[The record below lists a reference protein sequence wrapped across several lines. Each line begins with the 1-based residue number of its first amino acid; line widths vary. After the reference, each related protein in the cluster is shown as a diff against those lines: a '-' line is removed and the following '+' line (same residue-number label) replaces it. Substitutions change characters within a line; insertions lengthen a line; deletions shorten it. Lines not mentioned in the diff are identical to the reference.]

1 MKSFICL
8 FFGIFSLV
16 LSAQTDFDLA
26 ENYFDKGEFEKA
38 LIVYQKLQK
47 DSPGNY
53 NLVFRI
59 IEIHQELQRFEEAE
73 SLINNELRVRN
84 NPQMLVELGYNFQLQ
99 NNAQQAQIHYQNAID
114 IARSSSNY
122 AYAVALRF
130 ENHSLVDQAIE
141 VYQLALEQTNN
152 KNYEYRLAGLYAEKK
167 DIKNMFL
174 CYLNFTE
181 YNPSFLNQVF
191 RLFEEY
197 ISEDAD
203 AVYNQ
208 TLKKIIL
215 KKLQTQPT
223 IFWNQMLSWLYV
235 QQGDYKKALQ
245 QEKAIFRRKLTTLQ
259 GLIDIGLMTKSA
271 EVYDVS
277 FEAFDYIIK
286 HSQSIPLT
294 IEANRQL
301 LELELVRHSS
311 PDLKQIQTQYQILF
325 ERYGMSSETLKLQ
338 LSYTDFLALHYKKKT
353 EAISFL
359 KDALKTQLSKVDL
372 CQLKLKLADI
382 LVTDQKFNQALLYY
396 AQVQSTL
403 KNSTLA
409 QEARFKSARTSYYK
423 GDFDWAESQLQVLKS
438 STSQLIANDALDLK
452 LMISDHKFGDSLQ
465 TPLRLYAKADF
476 LALQHKKTEAIVVLD
491 SLIVTHHTH
500 AIVDQALLFQARLF
514 EDFQQPQKAKENY
527 LKIIADFPSEI
538 LVDDAHYALA
548 ELFRT
553 ELNQPEKAMRH
564 YEQIIFNH
572 PDSIHFVSSKKHFRR
587 IRDKNNTQTTLDL

>member
-1 MKSFICL
+1 M
-8 FFGIFSLV
+8 FFGLFSFV
-16 LSAQTDFDLA
+16 LFAQTDFDLA
-26 ENYFDKGEFEKA
+26 ENYFEKGEFEKA
-38 LIVYQKLQK
+38 LIIYQKLQK
-47 DSPGNY
+47 DNPSNS

-59 IEIHQELQRFEEAE
+59 IEIQQELQRFEEAE
-73 SLINNELRVRN
+73 MLINTQLIIRN

-99 NNAQQAQIHYQNAID
+99 NNVQQAKIHYQKAID
-114 IARSSSNY
+114 AARATSNY

-152 KNYEYRLAGLYAEKK
+152 KNFEYRLAGLYAEKK

-174 CYLNFTE
+174 SYLNFTE
-181 YNPSFLNQVF
+181 HNPSFLNQVF

-245 QEKAIFRRKLTTLQ
+245 QEKAIYRRNLTSLQ
-259 GLIDIGLMTKSA
+259 SLIDVGLMAKSA
-271 EVYDVS
+271 KAYAVTT
-277 FEAFDYIIK
+277 EAFEYIINN
-286 HSQSIPLT
+286 SQNTPLT

-301 LELELVRHSS
+301 LELELVRHAN
-311 PDLKQIQTQYQILF
+311 PDLKQIQAQYKTLF
-325 ERYGMSSETLKLQ
+325 ERYGMTPETLKLQ
-338 LSYTDFLALHYKKKT
+338 LSYADFLALHDKKKT
-353 EAISFL
+353 DAISFL
-359 KDALKTQLSKVDL
+359 KDALKTKLSKIDL
-372 CQLKLKLADI
+372 GQLKLKLADI

-396 AQVQSTL
+396 AQVQTTL

-409 QEARFKSARTSYYK
+409 QEARFKSARTSYFQ
-423 GDFDWAESQLQVLKS
+423 GDFDWAEAQLQVLKS

-465 TPLRLYAKADF
+465 APLRLYAKADF
-476 LALQHKKTEAIVVLD
+476 LALQQNKTEAIAVLD
-491 SLIVTHHTH
+491 ALISLHKTH
-500 AIVDQALLFQARLF
+500 AIIDQALLLQAKLF
-514 EDFQQPQKAKENY
+514 EHTQNPEKAKENY

-538 LVDDAHYALA
+538 LIDDAHFALA

-553 ELNQPEKAMRH
+553 AFNQPEKAMDH
-564 YEQIIFNH
+564 YEEIIFNH
-572 PDSIHFVSSKKHFRR
+572 PDSIHFVTSKKHFRR
-587 IRDKNNTQTTLDL
+587 LRDKNTPQTTLDL

>member
-1 MKSFICL
+1 M
-8 FFGIFSLV
+8 FFGLFSFV
-16 LSAQTDFDLA
+16 LFAQTDFDLA
-26 ENYFDKGEFEKA
+26 ENYFEKGEFEKA
-38 LIVYQKLQK
+38 LIIYQKLQK
-47 DSPGNY
+47 DNPTNS

-59 IEIHQELQRFEEAE
+59 IEIQQELQRFEEAE
-73 SLINNELRVRN
+73 MLINTQLSIRN

-99 NNAQQAQIHYQNAID
+99 NNAQQAQIHYRKAID
-114 IARSSSNY
+114 AAQTTSNF

-152 KNYEYRLAGLYAEKK
+152 KNFEYRLAGLYAEKK

-174 CYLNFTE
+174 SYLNFTE
-181 YNPSFLNQVF
+181 HNPSFLNQVF

-197 ISEDAD
+197 ISENAD

-215 KKLQTQPT
+215 RKLQTQPT

-245 QEKAIFRRKLTTLQ
+245 QEKAIYRRNLTSLQ
-259 GLIDIGLMTKSA
+259 GLIDLGLMAKYAKAYAVTK
-271 EVYDVS
+271 
-277 FEAFDYIIK
+277 EAFEYIISN
-286 HSQSIPLT
+286 SQNTPLT

-301 LELELVRHSS
+301 LELELVRHAT
-311 PDLKQIQTQYQILF
+311 PDLKQIQAQYKTLF

-338 LSYTDFLALHYKKKT
+338 LSYADFLALHDKKKT

-359 KDALKTQLSKVDL
+359 KDALKAQLSKIDSG
-372 CQLKLKLADI
+372 QLKLKLADI

-396 AQVQSTL
+396 AQVQTTL

-409 QEARFKSARTSYYK
+409 QEARFKSARTSYFK
-423 GDFDWAESQLQVLKS
+423 GDFDWAEAQLQVLKS

-452 LMISDHKFGDSLQ
+452 LMISDHKFGDSIQ
-465 TPLRLYAKADF
+465 APLRLYAKADF
-476 LALQHKKTEAIVVLD
+476 LLLQHKKTEAIAVLEA
-491 SLIVTHHTH
+491 LIFTHKTH
-500 AIVDQALLFQARLF
+500 AIIDQALLLQAKLF
-514 EDFQQPQKAKENY
+514 EQTQNPEKAKENY
-527 LKIIADFPSEI
+527 LKIITDFSSEI
-538 LVDDAHYALA
+538 LIDDAHFALA

-553 ELNQPEKAMRH
+553 AFNQPEKAMDH
-564 YEQIIFNH
+564 YEEIIFNH
-572 PDSIHFVSSKKHFRR
+572 PDSIHFVTSKKHFRR
-587 IRDKNNTQTTLDL
+587 LRDKNTAQTTLDL

>member
-1 MKSFICL
+1 M
-8 FFGIFSLV
+8 FFGLFSFV
-16 LSAQTDFDLA
+16 LFAQTDFDLA
-26 ENYFDKGEFEKA
+26 ENYFEKGEFEKA
-38 LIVYQKLQK
+38 LIIYQKLQK
-47 DSPGNY
+47 DNPTNS

-59 IEIHQELQRFEEAE
+59 IEIQQELQRFEEAE
-73 SLINNELRVRN
+73 MLINTQLSIRN

-99 NNAQQAQIHYQNAID
+99 NNVQQAQIHYRKAID
-114 IARSSSNY
+114 AARTTSNY

-174 CYLNFTE
+174 SYLNFTE
-181 YNPSFLNQVF
+181 HNPSFLNQVF

-197 ISEDAD
+197 ISENAD

-245 QEKAIFRRKLTTLQ
+245 QEKAIYRRNLTSLQ
-259 GLIDIGLMTKSA
+259 GLIDVGLMAKSA
-271 EVYDVS
+271 KAYAVTG
-277 FEAFDYIIK
+277 EAFEYIINN
-286 HSQSIPLT
+286 SQNTPLT

-301 LELELVRHSS
+301 LELELVRHAT
-311 PDLKQIQTQYQILF
+311 PDLKQIQAQYKTLF

-338 LSYTDFLALHYKKKT
+338 LSYADFLALHYKKKT

-359 KDALKTQLSKVDL
+359 KDALKTQLSKIDL
-372 CQLKLKLADI
+372 GQLKLKLADI

-396 AQVQSTL
+396 AQVQTTL

-409 QEARFKSARTSYYK
+409 QEARFKSARTSYFK
-423 GDFDWAESQLQVLKS
+423 GDFDWAEAQLQVLKS

-452 LMISDHKFGDSLQ
+452 LMISDHKFGDSIQ
-465 TPLRLYAKADF
+465 APLRLYAKADF
-476 LALQHKKTEAIVVLD
+476 LVLQHKKTEAIAVLEA
-491 SLIVTHHTH
+491 LIFTHKTH
-500 AIVDQALLFQARLF
+500 AIIDQALLLQAKLF
-514 EDFQQPQKAKENY
+514 EHTQNPEKAKENY
-527 LKIIADFPSEI
+527 LKIIADFSSEI
-538 LVDDAHYALA
+538 LIDDAHFALA

-553 ELNQPEKAMRH
+553 AFNQPEKAMNH
-564 YEQIIFNH
+564 YEEIIFNH
-572 PDSIHFVSSKKHFRR
+572 PDSIHFVTSKKHFRR
-587 IRDKNNTQTTLDL
+587 LRDKNTAQTTLDL